1 MIALLLLHKLNGHDP
16 THPKQETGLLT
27 TGATLIITPSAI
39 LQQWES
45 ELKLH
50 APSLKV
56 TTYRGIKASKGNA
69 ESPEN
74 LSEFDV
80 VLTDYKVS
88 RLHEGLKCMKS
99 NPMVLIG
106 PSRRD
111 LSCSCTTQSTEKTW
125 YVCVGGFLCCASRS
139 LLTCSISCKISSGT

>member
-1 MIALLLLHKLNGHDP
+1 MHKLNTHDP
-16 THPKQETGLLT
+16 THPKQEHGLVT

-56 TTYRGIKASKGNA
+56 TTYRGIKASKGKA
-69 ESPEN
+69 ESLES
-74 LSEFDV
+74 LSNFDV

-88 RLHEGLKCMKS
+88 H
-99 NPMVLIG
+99 
-106 PSRRD
+106 
-111 LSCSCTTQSTEKTW
+111 
-125 YVCVGGFLCCASRS
+125 
-139 LLTCSISCKISSGT
+139 